1 MKRERR
7 PTEKEQYEERRDVFY
22 VKDSEK
28 HIQSNNVTKNQT
40 SPTES
45 SHEKTH
51 EGHPW

>member
-1 MKRERR
+1 MK
-7 PTEKEQYEERRDVFY
+7 EEMFFMLNM
-22 VKDSEK
+22 KDSEK